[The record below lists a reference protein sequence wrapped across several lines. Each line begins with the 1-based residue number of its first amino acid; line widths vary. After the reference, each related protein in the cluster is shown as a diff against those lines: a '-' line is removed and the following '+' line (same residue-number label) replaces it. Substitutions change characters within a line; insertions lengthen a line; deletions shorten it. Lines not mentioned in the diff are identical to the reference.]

1 MRNKKLIPVLL
12 AGILTLTTGTG
23 VYAADIDEQIADMQS
38 QKAQAQAG
46 LAQAQGNISSLESKR
61 QELESYLAQTA
72 FHS

>member
-12 AGILTLTTGTG
+12 AGIITLTTGTG

-46 LAQAQGNISSLESKR
+46 LAQAQGKSAALRASVRNWKAIW
-61 QELESYLAQTA
+61 
-72 FHS
+72 HS